1 MRKLRI
7 IGVNAESSQVEC
19 EDRDSGEKY
28 SLPLDDRL
36 RAAARGEFLADTGA
50 GRPPVTG
57 TLRPR
62 EIQDRIRHGAS
73 PEQVASD
80 AGVPLSRIEGFAV
93 PVLLER
99 SNAADMARGAHPV
112 MPDGPSLDTLD
123 DKVHAALDTWG
134 IDLDLVKWDAWRE
147 RGSGWILRISWPA
160 GLSDDA
166 HATWSFTPDSHG
178 GSARPLNEEAER
190 ILDPSRATALRTVA
204 SQPEPPASPPPI
216 RSVPAP
222 TPISADRAERPDHST
237 PGSPAAVPPAP
248 ASQSP
253 SAPAGI
259 PAPVPPAAITQPGSV
274 ADDRRADG
282 GRTDQGPDPRRSGQH
297 RADQGRSDQGS
308 DPRPGRRSSG
318 LPAALGGIDGA
329 LPSYAGT
336 SGGRAGDQVRD
347 GVRDSIRD
355 KAPGTQSGKTADAKN
370 TDADDDFLQP
380 TPNEPERKPSSRRH
394 PTMPSWE
401 DVLLGVRSKD
411 D

>member
-7 IGVNAESSQVEC
+7 VGVDAESSQVEC
-19 EDRDSGEKY
+19 EDRNSGEKY

-36 RAAARGEFLADTGA
+36 RAAARGEFIAAGGAD
-50 GRPPVTG
+50 RPPVTG

-73 PEQVASD
+73 AEQVASD

-99 SNAADMARGAHPV
+99 ANAADMARNAHPV
-112 MPDGPSLDTLD
+112 MADGPSLDTLG
-123 DKVHAALDTWG
+123 DKASVALDTWG

-147 RGSGWILRISWPA
+147 RGNGWVVCISWPA

-166 HATWSFTPDSHG
+166 RANWSFIPDSHG

-190 ILDPSRATALRTVA
+190 ILDPSRATGLRTVA
-204 SQPEPPASPPPI
+204 VQPEQPAGPPPI
-216 RSVPAP
+216 RSVPTLAP
-222 TPISADRAERPDHST
+222 AHADRSDTSRSDVSHSDASRPDVSRPHAV
-237 PGSPAAVPPAP
+237 PAPAAPSAPPAAPPAP
-248 ASQSP
+248 AP
-253 SAPAGI
+253 AAPAA
-259 PAPVPPAAITQPGSV
+259 PAASTPAAVPPAAITQPGSPAV
-274 ADDRRADG
+274 GRQDSGRADSE
-282 GRTDQGPDPRRSGQH
+282 RPASQGTR
-297 RADQGRSDQGS
+297 
-308 DPRPGRRSSG
+308 RRSSG
-318 LPAALGGIDGA
+318 LPAALGGIDAA
-329 LPSYAGT
+329 LPSSAGNPGSKT
-336 SGGRAGDQVRD
+336 PAQAAGNPTDQASGSTRGKAGE
-347 GVRDSIRD
+347 
-355 KAPGTQSGKTADAKN
+355 KTEE
-370 TDADDDFLQP
+370 DDFLQP